1 MAATNLNYIYSVFSK
16 RLSYLLKVIYDE
28 ILTVTITLFI
38 HLNMYHI
45 SFSLGQIYISIYKR
59 KSYYKYTRNPKP
71 LLYLKKSSQLNRI
84 DQKPSCLHWHVSIFN
99 DDYFKQQC
107 LHVKIKCTCRL
118 RLSLD
123 NRTYLFNIINVSNRL
138 FLFDICSFQPKYQKL
153 LHEHRGNAGKFY
165 DTQYLF

>member
-1 MAATNLNYIYSVFSK
+1 MKFWQLPLPFSYIWTCNILAFHWVKST
-16 RLSYLLKVIYDE
+16 YLYINVNRTINTRVIRNH
-28 ILTVTITLFI
+28 F
-38 HLNMYHI
+38 YH
-45 SFSLGQIYISIYKR
+45 
-59 KSYYKYTRNPKP
+59 
-71 LLYLKKSSQLNRI
+71 LKKSSQLNRI

-99 DDYFKQQC
+99 DDYFKQQF

-118 RLSLD
+118 KLSLD
-123 NRTYLFNIINVSNRL
+123 NRTYLFNIINVCNRL

>member
-1 MAATNLNYIYSVFSK
+1 MTKFWQLPLPFSYICTCNILAFHWVKST
-16 RLSYLLKVIYDE
+16 YLYINVNRTINTRVIRY
-28 ILTVTITLFI
+28 
-38 HLNMYHI
+38 HL
-45 SFSLGQIYISIYKR
+45 
-59 KSYYKYTRNPKP
+59 YT
-71 LLYLKKSSQLNRI
+71 QLNRI
-84 DQKPSCLHWHVSIFN
+84 DQKPSCFHWHVSIFN
-99 DDYFKQQC
+99 DDYFKQQF

-123 NRTYLFNIINVSNRL
+123 NRTYLFNIINVCNRL